1 MCINI
6 NPYKGASPAPYLW
19 VYLIIF
25 MVRKFIRILT
35 FLLSITLLVLI
46 LALTWEFPT
55 IAQTIPGLGMSS
67 DEEISVKP
75 YVPVFNR
82 GNLEIA
88 PVFLD
93 GKIIGTIASFIQLE
107 SNTNK
112 NQASIYSAVVRSQ
125 LIHSKLQKILYNMS
139 RYTQEVLAKQ
149 GISTIEAQEKELRK
163 QLVTASSE
171 SKGTTF
177 VSVTFPKNDVPE
189 IIYSVTQADI
199 ERPRFGGSQPLKIAE
214 GAKEI
219 TENILIQAWKERQT
233 PYLLA
238 QVQLAML
245 LLVALTCTS
254 LTLGW
259 IQKQLT
265 IRQRKLKDS
274 LSNSETIQLEDNQT
288 SSSSKITEKFR
299 AIAPQFDNLSIEQR
313 YSLNAFYNSTLF
325 WTQWLVWLLGIGYI
339 SSLFYWSRS
348 WSNWMVGVTI
358 RGSRAEQVIFGWAP
372 LDWILSFGR
381 EASLGTPL
389 FILLLL
395 LVARLTIKGGDVLTD
410 FLARRWSEQKS
421 IQKRQT
427 LRVSTLARVSK
438 AWLRAIVYL
447 LLGVTLLHHLHQLGT
462 FTQVVT
468 VFVGFLS
475 FALSLAS
482 QNLLKDLIAGL
493 MILSEDQYAVGD
505 WIIIDGQNGLVQTIT
520 LRVTKLRNLDGE
532 LITIPNGSIGVV
544 RNLSSEWSQVN
555 YAIEVAYDADVDR
568 VMGVMEAIAQ
578 QLYCDP
584 QWQNQILE
592 APKVLGID
600 KIAHTGIVIRLII
613 KTQPMQQWLVA
624 REFRRRLK
632 KAFDEQGIEV
642 GVPQQVMY
650 VNGPFTKTNN
660 GNFQIISC
668 PDEQL

>member
-1 MCINI
+1 
-6 NPYKGASPAPYLW
+6 
-19 VYLIIF
+19 

-35 FLLSITLLVLI
+35 FLLSITLLVLT
-46 LALTWEFPT
+46 LTLTWEFPT
-55 IAQTIPGLGMSS
+55 IAQTIPGLGMSA
-67 DEEISVKP
+67 DEEISVNY
-75 YVPVFNR
+75 YVPVFKR

-93 GKIIGTIASFIQLE
+93 GKIVGTIASFIQLK
-107 SNTNK
+107 SNTNN
-112 NQASIYSAVVRSQ
+112 NQASIYSAAVRSQ
-125 LIHSKLQKILYNMS
+125 LIHTKAQKILTNMT
-139 RYTQEVLAKQ
+139 RYTQEVLPKR
-149 GISTIEAQEKELRK
+149 GIYTIEDQEKELRK
-163 QLVTASSE
+163 QLVTTSSE
-171 SKGTTF
+171 NNGTAF
-177 VSVTFPKNDVPE
+177 VSVTFPQNDVPE
-189 IIYSVTQADI
+189 IVFSVTQADI
-199 ERPRFGGSQPLKIAE
+199 ERPRFGGSQPLRIV
-214 GAKEI
+214 EI
-219 TENILIQAWKERQT
+219 SSKNIENKLIQAWKERQS

-238 QVQLAML
+238 QAQLAML
-245 LLVALTCTS
+245 VLVGLTCTS

-259 IQKQLT
+259 IQKQVT
-265 IRQRKLKDS
+265 IGQRKLRDS
-274 LSNSETIQLEDNQT
+274 LLDSETIQPEDNQT
-288 SSSSKITEKFR
+288 SSSSKITEKFI
-299 AIAPQFDNLSIEQR
+299 AIAPQFDKLSIEQR
-313 YSLNAFYNSTLF
+313 YSLYALYSSTLF
-325 WTQWLVWLLGIGYI
+325 WTQWLIWLLGIGYI
-339 SSLFYWSRS
+339 SSLFYWTRS
-348 WSNWMVGVTI
+348 WSNWMIGVTI
-358 RGSRAEQVIFGWAP
+358 RGSRAEEVIVGWAP
-372 LDWILSFGR
+372 LDWILSFGQ

-395 LVARLTIKGGDVLTD
+395 LVARLSIKGGDALSD
-410 FLARRWSEQKS
+410 FFARRWSEQKS

-468 VFVGFLS
+468 VFLGFIS

-592 APKVLGID
+592 APKVLGVD
-600 KIAHTGIVIRLII
+600 KIAHTGIEIRLII
-613 KTQPMQQWLVA
+613 KTQPMQQWLVG

-650 VNGPFTKTNN
+650 INGPVSKTNN
-660 GNFQIISC
+660 GNFKINSQN
-668 PDEQL
+668 

>member
-1 MCINI
+1 
-6 NPYKGASPAPYLW
+6 
-19 VYLIIF
+19 

-35 FLLSITLLVLI
+35 FLLSITLLVLT
-46 LALTWEFPT
+46 LTLTWEFPT
-55 IAQTIPGLGMSS
+55 FAQTIPGLGMSS
-67 DEEISVKP
+67 DEDISVNY
-75 YVPVFNR
+75 YVPVFKR

-93 GKIIGTIASFIQLE
+93 GKIVGTIASFMQLK
-107 SNTNK
+107 SKTNK
-112 NQASIYSAVVRSQ
+112 NQASIYSAAIRSQ
-125 LIHSKLQKILYNMS
+125 LIHSKLQKILHNMS
-139 RYTQEVLAKQ
+139 RYAQEVLPKQ
-149 GISTIEAQEKELRK
+149 GISNIEAQEKELREE
-163 QLVTASSE
+163 LVTTSSE
-171 SKGTTF
+171 KNGTAF
-177 VSVTFPKNDVPE
+177 VSVTFPKDDVPE
-189 IIYSVTQADI
+189 IIFSVTQADI
-199 ERPRFGGSQPLKIAE
+199 ERPRFGGSQPFKIVE
-214 GAKEI
+214 KGKEI
-219 TENILIQAWKERQT
+219 IKNQLIQAWKERQT

-259 IQKQLT
+259 IQKQVT
-265 IRQRKLKDS
+265 IGQRKLKDS
-274 LSNSETIQLEDNQT
+274 LSDSETIELEDNQT
-288 SSSSKITEKFR
+288 SISSKLTEKFR
-299 AIAPQFDNLSIEQR
+299 AIAPQFDRLSIEQR
-313 YSLNAFYNSTLF
+313 YSLYAFYSSTLF
-325 WTQWLVWLLGIGYI
+325 WTQLLIWLLGIGYI
-339 SSLFYWSRS
+339 SSLFYWTRS
-348 WSNWMVGVTI
+348 WSNWMIGVTI
-358 RGSRAEQVIFGWAP
+358 RGTRAEQVIVGWPP

-381 EASLGTPL
+381 EANLGTPL

-395 LVARLTIKGGDVLTD
+395 LVARLSIKGGDALSD
-410 FLARRWSEQKS
+410 FLARRLNDKQS

-427 LRVSTLARVSK
+427 LRVSTLAKVSK

-468 VFVGFLS
+468 VFIGVIS

-505 WIIIDGQNGLVQTIT
+505 WIIIDGQDGLVETIT

-578 QLYCDP
+578 QLYSDP
-584 QWQNQILE
+584 QWQDQILE

-650 VNGPFTKTNN
+650 VNGPFAKTNN
-660 GNFQIISC
+660 GNFKINGQY
-668 PDEQL
+668 QN